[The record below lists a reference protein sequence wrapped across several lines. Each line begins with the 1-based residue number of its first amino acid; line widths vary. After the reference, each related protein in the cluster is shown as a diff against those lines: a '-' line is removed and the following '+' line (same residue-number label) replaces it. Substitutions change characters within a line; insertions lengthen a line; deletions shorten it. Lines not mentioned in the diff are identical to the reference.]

1 MRPWLP
7 MLAALATAC
16 ATLPDSQ
23 PLPGGEES
31 AHAVTEIA
39 PGRWHVMVRVN
50 YFAPRTEAE
59 RLLRERAAALCPD
72 AEAVVEDLH
81 LVSQPHQASGDV
93 RCRERQAAGPGLG
106 PIENRTMRGVENR
119 AVATAP
125 GPVRPPVQ
133 EAPERP
139 MVKSGP
145 GLIACRP
152 EPGYLPAYVQ
162 VATGHGEVSTAAS
175 QAPAAAEET
184 EIAGG
189 WIPATGHAEGPR
201 ALVVAEEDLAATP
214 PAQAGEAAAAKEFW
228 PAVGAAYHGLVAEA
242 E

>member
-7 MLAALATAC
+7 IVAVLAAAC

-23 PLPGGEES
+23 PLPAGEES

-50 YFAPRTEAE
+50 YFAPPTEAE
-59 RLLRERAAALCPD
+59 RLLRERAAALCPG

-81 LVSQPHQASGDV
+81 LVRQPHQASGDV
-93 RCRERQAAGPGLG
+93 HCGAKQAALDQL
-106 PIENRTMRGVENR
+106 VSQLAAR
-119 AVATAP
+119 AA
-125 GPVRPPVQ
+125 VRPSPAAVHAPVLPVVHR
-133 EAPERP
+133 APERA
-139 MVKSGP
+139 MVKSGA
-145 GLIACRP
+145 GVASERP
-152 EPGYLPAYVQ
+152 EPGYLPPFAQ
-162 VATGHGEVSTAAS
+162 VATAHPEVVAAAKP
-175 QAPAAAEET
+175 APAATQT
-184 EIAGG
+184 EDSDIAGG
-189 WIPATGHAEGPR
+189 WIPATGDAEGPH

-214 PAQAGEAAAAKEFW
+214 APEKPTPETFW